1 MKKSLLAATT
11 GIVFAGASLTAHAQS
26 SVTLYGIVDAGFNYY
41 SNSHGTQGHFNFGS
55 GGYDGDR
62 WGLKGSED
70 LGGGLSA
77 IFQVENGFD
86 IGSGKLG
93 SSSTE
98 FNRQAYMGLQ
108 SEQYG
113 KLTFGRQY
121 EPTTDL
127 LEGHGPDM
135 GSGGIA
141 TYPGDLS
148 DFDNNIRVNNSVK
161 YRSVT
166 YKGLTGEVMYG
177 FGGVAGS
184 MNSGST
190 AAAGFSY
197 ETGPIFVGAVYFRSV
212 NAAPNT
218 TSWSGAANI
227 IPSSSLLNGF
237 NTARSMQ
244 FANAVATY
252 TFGKITAGLNYG
264 YTQYRPT
271 GETGIFTHPVA
282 FNSVG
287 AELQYMPIPAL
298 ALGVGY
304 TYTIGQSV
312 DASSQASK
320 PQIHEVGAKA
330 IYNVTKRTGF
340 YTFWGWS
347 HTSGT
352 TLNDTATGLIDA
364 SPVLGDTA
372 TGAWSSSRSQAVVQV
387 GMFSQF

>member
-1 MKKSLLAATT
+1 MKKTLLAATT
-11 GIVFAGASLTAHAQS
+11 GFVLAGASLTAHAQS
-26 SVTLYGIVDAGFNYY
+26 SVTLYGILDAGMNYY
-41 SNSHGTQGHFNFGS
+41 SNSHGTQGHVNFGS
-55 GGYDGDR
+55 GGYYGDR
-62 WGLKGSED
+62 WGMKGNED
-70 LGGGLSA
+70 LGAGLSA

-98 FNRQAYMGLQ
+98 FNRQAFMGLQ
-108 SEQYG
+108 STQYG

-148 DFDNNIRVNNSVK
+148 DYDNNIRVNNSVK

-177 FGGVAGS
+177 FGGTAGS

-190 AAAGFSY
+190 AAAGVSY
-197 ETGPIFVGAVYFRSV
+197 DQGPIFLGAVYFRSV
-212 NAAPNT
+212 NATPNT
-218 TSWSGAANI
+218 TAWSGTSNA

-252 TFGKITAGLNYG
+252 TFGNVTAGLNYA

-271 GETGIFTHPVA
+271 GALSVFTHPIA

-320 PQIHEVGAKA
+320 PQVHEVGGKA
-330 IYNVTKRTGF
+330 IYNISKRTGF
-340 YTFWGWS
+340 YTFAGWS
-347 HTSGT
+347 HSSGT
-352 TLNDTATGLIDA
+352 TLNASATGLIA
-364 SPVLGDTA
+364 ATPTLGDTA
-372 TGAWSSSRSQAVVQV
+372 TGAWSSSRSQAVVQI